1 MNSNTEE
8 KASYTLK
15 IRPQE
20 KLWHLDFGEIWRY
33 RDLIGLFVRRNIVVE
48 YMQTILVPLLLRV
61 VIFNRVQRTFTD
73 TI

>member
-8 KASYTLK
+8 KSSYTLK

-20 KLWHLDFGEIWRY
+20 KLWHLDFGEIWWY

-48 YMQTILVPLLLRV
+48 YKQTILVPLLLSV
-61 VIFNRVQRTFTD
+61 VIFNRVQRTFMD

>member
-1 MNSNTEE
+1 MNNNTEE

-20 KLWHLDFGEIWRY
+20 SLWHLDFGEIWRY

-48 YMQTILVPLLLRV
+48 YKQTILVPLLLSV
-61 VIFNRVQRTFTD
+61 VIFNRVQRTFMD

>member
-1 MNSNTEE
+1 MNNNSDN
-8 KASYTLK
+8 KSYILK

-20 KLWHLDFGEIWRY
+20 KLWHLDFGEIWRS

-48 YMQTILVPLLLRV
+48 YKQTILVPLLLRV
-61 VIFNRVQRTFTD
+61 VIFNQGQRTFMD